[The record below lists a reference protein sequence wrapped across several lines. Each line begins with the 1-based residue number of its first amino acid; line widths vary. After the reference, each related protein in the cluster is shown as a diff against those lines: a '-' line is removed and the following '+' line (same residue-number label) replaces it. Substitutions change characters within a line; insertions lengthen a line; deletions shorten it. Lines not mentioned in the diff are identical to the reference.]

1 MMKVFDSIKKIPH
14 PEEAAKQLSRRTHGA
29 DPGGR
34 RFPDSL
40 LRGGD
45 EGPTRRAAMSYYPAA
60 FLVDKRNVIG
70 AWLVCLFV
78 AAVCFGSP
86 LLGAA
91 FDTSAA
97 TRHAVAGCE
106 HLDASRHRLS

>member
-1 MMKVFDSIKKIPH
+1 
-14 PEEAAKQLSRRTHGA
+14 
-29 DPGGR
+29 
-34 RFPDSL
+34 
-40 LRGGD
+40 
-45 EGPTRRAAMSYYPAA
+45 MSYYPAA

-86 LLGAA
+86 LLAAA

-106 HLDASRHRLS
+106 HLDTSCHRLS